1 MIHICPLPAFLSY
14 LMVIKFVDYPH
25 MAINSVYEQFIVRN
39 RRSPVEIVPNTL
51 TYLGVDANDLVAL
64 LARIGEHIL
73 VALDAVRMIV
83 PDDVTLS
90 GEALVALPAAEVSG
104 VPVLVH
110 GFCVLAT
117 EN

>member
-1 MIHICPLPAFLSY
+1 
-14 LMVIKFVDYPH
+14 MVIKCFDYPH
-25 MAINSVYEQFIVRN
+25 MAVNSVYERFMASD
-39 RRSPVEIVPNTL
+39 SPFNAF
-51 TYLGVDANDLVAL
+51 TYLRVDANDLVAL
-64 LARIGEHIL
+64 LARIGEHVL

>member
-1 MIHICPLPAFLSY
+1 MAPDSPFNAF
-14 LMVIKFVDYPH
+14 
-25 MAINSVYEQFIVRN
+25 
-39 RRSPVEIVPNTL
+39 
-51 TYLGVDANDLVAL
+51 TYLRVDANDLVAL
-64 LARIGEHIL
+64 LARIGEHVL

>member
-1 MIHICPLPAFLSY
+1 
-14 LMVIKFVDYPH
+14 
-25 MAINSVYEQFIVRN
+25 MAINTVYDQFMGDEHFYFQCTHLR
-39 RRSPVEIVPNTL
+39 
-51 TYLGVDANDLVAL
+51 VDANDLAAL
-64 LARIGEHIL
+64 LARIGEHVL
-73 VALDAVRMIV
+73 VALDAVRMVV

-90 GEALVALPAAEVSG
+90 GEALVALPATEVSG